1 MVSVVREGYGL
12 EERREYIR
20 LETVF
25 PIEFRVVSED
35 GLKPLSG
42 LIQGFTSDIGRGGMC
57 IEVNDLDEVLADNL
71 SKKAAKLSLTIHIP
85 LSGKP
90 VKALATAAWLSK
102 VKEDYPNRYL
112 IGISYD
118 AIDERPKSRIMGYAR
133 WLRLRPKIV
142 ACTVAVL
149 VVTCTLVVGNNLK
162 LKSQNK
168 ALVDRLVY
176 ILEKK
181 SYVEGELREV
191 GARKAILEKDL
202 AESNKKISSLEKRIA
217 SLDTERES
225 LLVKSKELEANLA
238 EQVLLGERLEK
249 SFEEKLRLEAA
260 LMQVLKEK
268 HELEDSLAKISTG
281 RAVLNGKFEELE
293 KQRLGLEALT
303 VERMYEWLKIHQ
315 NRRTGLIVSY
325 EGDPSLRD
333 WAFIYDQSLVAQ
345 NFVLFGDYE
354 HARRIF
360 NFFKDEAEKVSGWFP
375 NAYYFNSGKVAEYA
389 VNTGPNIWLAIAI
402 LQYTGRTGD
411 RGYLELAEQ
420 IGLRVIDLQQRD
432 PDGGVSGGPQ
442 ISWFSTEHNLDAY
455 ALFTMLYEVTE
466 DSRYRTAAARAIR
479 WIKDNAYTQSG
490 RIYRGKG
497 DATVAT
503 DTFAWAICAIGPEKL
518 KFEGMDPDEILRF
531 AVDNC
536 EVTVDYVRPNGE
548 VVKVTGFDFTKS
560 QNMPRGGVVSSEWTA
575 QMVVAFRVMGE
586 YYAENGDLQKAD
598 YYNRKA
604 DFYLGELGKLTISS
618 SSWTGQG
625 QGCLPYATQ
634 SDVDTGHGWRT
645 PGGKQTG
652 SVAATAYG
660 IFAKRGY
667 NPLMLAAKEESKE
680 LVSVSE

>member
-1 MVSVVREGYGL
+1 MSRSDPIV
-12 EERREYIR
+12 ERREYIR

-35 GLKPLSG
+35 GLRPLSG
-42 LIQGFTSDIGRGGMC
+42 LIQCFTNNIGRGGMC
-57 IEVNDLDEVLADNL
+57 IEVNDLDDALADNL
-71 SKKAAKLSLTIHIP
+71 RKKTAKLSLTIHIP
-85 LSGKP
+85 LSGEP
-90 VKALATAAWLSK
+90 VKALATVAWLRK
-102 VKEDYPNRYL
+102 VKETYPNKYM

-118 AIDERPKSRIMGYAR
+118 VIDERARRRIMGYAR
-133 WLRLRPKIV
+133 WLRLRPKII

-149 VVTCTLVVGNNLK
+149 VVTCAAVVGYNLR
-162 LKSQNK
+162 LKSQNRT
-168 ALVDRLVY
+168 LVDRLVQT
-176 ILEKK
+176 LEKR
-181 SYVEGELREV
+181 SHVEGELREV
-191 GARKAILEKDL
+191 DARKAILERDM
-202 AESNKKISSLEKRIA
+202 AESNKRISSLEKGI
-217 SLDTERES
+217 TMVEVERES
-225 LLVKSKELEANLA
+225 LLAKKEELEVNLA
-238 EQVLLGERLEK
+238 EQVSLKERLEK
-249 SFEEKLRLEAA
+249 RLEEKLGLEEA
-260 LMQVLKEK
+260 LGQVLKEK
-268 HELEDSLAKISTG
+268 QELEDRLAKISTG

-293 KQRLGLEALT
+293 KRRLGLEALT

-315 NRRTGLIVSY
+315 DRRTGLIVSY

-360 NFFKDEAEKVSGWFP
+360 NFFKDEAERVSGWFP
-375 NAYYFNSGKVAEYA
+375 SAYYFNSGKVAEYA
-389 VNTGPNIWLAIAI
+389 INTGPNIWLAIAI
-402 LQYTGRTGD
+402 LQYMDRTGD
-411 RGYLELAEQ
+411 RRYLELAEQ
-420 IGLRVIDLQQRD
+420 IGARVIDLQQRD

-479 WIKDNAYTQSG
+479 WIKDHAYTQSG

-518 KFEGMDPDEILRF
+518 KDEGMDPNEILRF

-548 VVKVTGFDFTKS
+548 LVKVTGFDFTKS

-575 QMVVAFRVMGE
+575 QMVVAFHVMGE
-586 YYAENGDLQKAD
+586 YYAKKEDLQKAV

-618 SSWTGQG
+618 LSWTGQG

-634 SDVDTGHGWRT
+634 SDADTGHGWRT
-645 PGGKQTG
+645 PCGKQTG

-667 NPLMLAAKEESKE
+667 NPLRMG
-680 LVSVSE
+680 VRP